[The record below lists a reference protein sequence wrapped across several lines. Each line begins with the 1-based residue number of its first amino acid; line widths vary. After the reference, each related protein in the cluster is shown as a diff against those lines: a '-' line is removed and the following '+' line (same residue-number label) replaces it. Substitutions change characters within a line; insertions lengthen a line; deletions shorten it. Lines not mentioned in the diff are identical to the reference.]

1 MYLQKSL
8 KSLCF
13 KAFQTCRALP
23 NVDKSEG
30 EGGFCLQ
37 INVFV
42 AAVWQNHLKGT
53 GQYANKIFYSNL

>member
-13 KAFQTCRALP
+13 KVFQTCRALP

-30 EGGFCLQ
+30 KGGFCLQ

-42 AAVWQNHLKGT
+42 AAVWQNLLKGSA
-53 GQYANKIFYSNL
+53 QYPNKILYSNL